1 MLKPIAYLL
10 LSAAI
15 VGTAVAD
22 NAAPATTTAAASVT
36 AAAPAAVSPEDA
48 AKQQAMQ
55 NMKHANPLPNY
66 MVTIKKNLDALK
78 LTDDQV
84 MKVGAWFKDN
94 GDKAAETAKKIVESE
109 QALAEASMTGASKE
123 DLMKQFD
130 DITAMRRMLA
140 EKKTDCRDH
149 MQTILTPEQWAQVV
163 EMQRAAMATK

>member
-10 LSAAI
+10 LSTAM
-15 VGTAVAD
+15 VGTVIAD
-22 NAAPATTTAAASVT
+22 NAAPATTATTPVT
-36 AAAPAAVSPEDA
+36 AAAPAAVSPDAA

-84 MKVGAWFKDN
+84 MQVGAWFKDN
-94 GDKAAETAKKIVESE
+94 SDKAAETAKKIVESE
-109 QALAEASMTGASKE
+109 QALAEASMTGASKD
-123 DLMKQFD
+123 DLMKKFD
-130 DITAMRRMLA
+130 EITAMRRMLA

-163 EMQRAAMATK
+163 TMQREAMANP